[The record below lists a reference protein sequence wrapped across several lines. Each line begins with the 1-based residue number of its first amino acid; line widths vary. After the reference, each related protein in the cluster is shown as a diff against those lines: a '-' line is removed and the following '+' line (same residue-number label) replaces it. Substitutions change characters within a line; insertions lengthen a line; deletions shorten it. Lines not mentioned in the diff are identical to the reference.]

1 MTQVLRKSLWITLN
15 YNRSLLV
22 ESKEKKL
29 RYSEAFYS
37 VQGEGKFVGVPSVFL
52 RTFGCNFRCM
62 NFGLQNEP
70 MRDEK
75 QKAGIIRN
83 QEVQDLLDAGVHETT
98 KEFNDLPIIHTG
110 CDTYASIY
118 PEFKKFNKQATVDEV
133 VEHLLSLTPNGK
145 WVQDNGQD
153 VHLIMTGGEPLL
165 AWQRLYV
172 ELFEHPRMQDLKNV
186 TFETNTTQSL
196 HENLFNYLNDQ
207 DRIQVTWSCSPKL
220 SVSGEPWDTAIKPDV
235 ASEYQLVTD
244 SDMYLKFVVATQ
256 SDFDEVKRAVDAYRG
271 AGVEC
276 PVYLMPLGGRSEEY
290 TLNVKDVAEAC
301 MAEGWRFTP
310 RLHISL
316 FGNAW
321 GT

>member
-1 MTQVLRKSLWITLN
+1 MIESPVFEKGYPSYEAVNRKPAM
-15 YNRSLLV
+15 
-22 ESKEKKL
+22 KL

-62 NFGLQNEP
+62 NFGVDKSVGD
-70 MRDEK
+70 RWK
-75 QKAGIIRN
+75 QHAEGNRYNAEVKA
-83 QEVQDLLDAGVHETT
+83 LLDAGVHETT
-98 KEFNDLPIIHTG
+98 EKFEDLPIVHTG

-118 PEFKKFNKQATVDEV
+118 PEFKDFNKLATIDEV
-133 VEHLLSLTPNGK
+133 VEHLLSLLPEGK
-145 WVQDNGQD
+145 WTMDNGQD
-153 VHLIMTGGEPLL
+153 VHLILTGGEPLL

-172 ELFEHPRMQDLKNV
+172 ELFEHPKMKDLKNV
-186 TFETNTTQSL
+186 TIETNTTQSL
-196 HENLFNYLNDQ
+196 HEDFRQYLATARFN
-207 DRIQVTWSCSPKL
+207 VTFSCSPKL
-220 SVSGEPWDTAIKPDV
+220 SVSGERWEDAIKPEVAREYYDV
-235 ASEYQLVTD
+235 SG
-244 SDMYLKFVVATQ
+244 SDVYFKFVVADQ
-256 SDFDEVKRAVDAYRG
+256 DDVEEVTRAVQLYRD

-290 TLNVKDVAEAC
+290 SLNVQEVANLC
-301 MAEGWRFTP
+301 MERGWRFSP

>member
-1 MTQVLRKSLWITLN
+1 M
-15 YNRSLLV
+15 
-22 ESKEKKL
+22 KL

-62 NFGLQNEP
+62 NFGLDRSEP
-70 MRDEK
+70 MRDVK
-75 QKAGIIRN
+75 QKQGVIHN
-83 QEVQDLLDAGVHETT
+83 QEVQGLLDNEVHKKTNRFE
-98 KEFNDLPIIHTG
+98 DLPIIHTG

-118 PEFKKFNKQATVDEV
+118 PEFKHFNRQATVDEV

-153 VHLIMTGGEPLL
+153 IHLIMTGGEPLL

-172 ELFEHPRMQDLKNV
+172 DLFEHPRMKDLKNV
-186 TFETNTTQSL
+186 TFETNTTQLL
-196 HENLFNYLNDQ
+196 HSNFKDYLKNQ
-207 DRIQVTWSCSPKL
+207 DRFEVTWSCSPKL
-220 SVSGEPWDTAIKPDV
+220 SVSGEPWETAIKPEVAVDYADV
-235 ASEYQLVTD
+235 GGSI
-244 SDMYLKFVVATQ
+244 MYLKFVVADRT
-256 SDFDEVKRAVDAYRG
+256 DVEEAGRAVDEYKA
-271 AGVEC
+271 AGIHC

-290 TLNVKDVAEAC
+290 NLNVQEVANIC
-301 MAEGWRFTP
+301 MEKGWRFTP

>member
-1 MTQVLRKSLWITLN
+1 M
-15 YNRSLLV
+15 
-22 ESKEKKL
+22 KL

-37 VQGEGKFVGVPSVFL
+37 VQGEGRFVGVPSVFL

-62 NFGLQNEP
+62 NFGLPRGEP
-70 MRDEK
+70 MRDVK
-75 QKAGIIRN
+75 QKQGIIHN
-83 QEVQDLLDAGVHETT
+83 QEVQGLIDNNVHKDT

-118 PEFKKFNKQATVDEV
+118 PEFKHYNMLKGVDEV
-133 VEHLLSLTPNGK
+133 VEHLCSLTPNGK

-153 VHLIMTGGEPLL
+153 IHLIMTGGEPLL

-172 ELFEHPRMQDLKNV
+172 ELFEHPRMKDLKNV
-186 TFETNTTQSL
+186 TFETNTTQLL
-196 HENLFNYLNDQ
+196 HADFKNYLQDQ
-207 DRIQVTWSCSPKL
+207 DRFEVTWSCSPKL
-220 SVSGEPWDTAIKPDV
+220 SVSGEPWETAIKPEVARDYADV
-235 ASEYQLVTD
+235 GNSI
-244 SDMYLKFVVATQ
+244 MYLKFVVADRT
-256 SDFDEVKRAVDAYRG
+256 DIEEAGRAVDEYKA
-271 AGVEC
+271 AGIHC

-290 TLNVKDVAEAC
+290 NLNVQEVANIC
-301 MAEGWRFTP
+301 MEKGWRFTP

>member
-1 MTQVLRKSLWITLN
+1 M
-15 YNRSLLV
+15 
-22 ESKEKKL
+22 KL

-37 VQGEGKFVGVPSVFL
+37 VQGEGRFVGVPSVFL

-62 NFGLQNEP
+62 NFGLDRNEP

-75 QKAGIIRN
+75 QKNGVIHN
-83 QEVQDLLDAGVHETT
+83 QEVQKLIDDEVHIHT

-118 PEFKKFNKQATVDEV
+118 PEFKKYNMLRDVDEV
-133 VEHLLSLTPNGK
+133 VEHLMSLTPNGK

-153 VHLIMTGGEPLL
+153 IHLIMPGGEPLL

-172 ELFEHPRMQDLKNV
+172 DLFEHPRMKDLKNV
-186 TFETNTTQSL
+186 TFETNTTQLL
-196 HENLFNYLNDQ
+196 HSNFKDYLKNQ
-207 DRIQVTWSCSPKL
+207 DRFEVTWSCSPKL
-220 SVSGEPWDTAIKPDV
+220 SVSGEPWETAIKPEVAVDYADV
-235 ASEYQLVTD
+235 GGSI
-244 SDMYLKFVVATQ
+244 MYLKFVVADRT
-256 SDFDEVKRAVDAYRG
+256 DIEEAGRAVEEYKA
-271 AGVEC
+271 AGIHC

-290 TLNVKDVAEAC
+290 NLNVQEVANIC
-301 MAEGWRFTP
+301 MEKGWRFTP

>member
-1 MTQVLRKSLWITLN
+1 M
-15 YNRSLLV
+15 
-22 ESKEKKL
+22 KL

-37 VQGEGKFVGVPSVFL
+37 VQGEGRFVGVPSVFL

-62 NFGLQNEP
+62 NFGLDRNEP

-75 QKAGIIRN
+75 QKNGVIHN
-83 QEVQDLLDAGVHETT
+83 QEVQKLIDDGVHIHT

-118 PEFKKFNKQATVDEV
+118 PEFKKYNMLKDVDEV
-133 VEHLLSLTPNGK
+133 VEHLMSLTPNGK

-153 VHLIMTGGEPLL
+153 IHLIMTGGEPLL

-172 ELFEHPRMQDLKNV
+172 DLFEHPRMKDLKNV
-186 TFETNTTQSL
+186 TFETNTTQLL
-196 HENLFNYLNDQ
+196 HGEFKDYLQNQ
-207 DRIQVTWSCSPKL
+207 DRFEVTWSCSPKL
-220 SVSGEPWDTAIKPDV
+220 SVSGEPWDTAIKPEVARDYADV
-235 ASEYQLVTD
+235 DGSN
-244 SDMYLKFVVATQ
+244 MYLKFVVGTRQDIEEAG
-256 SDFDEVKRAVDAYRG
+256 RAVEEYQA
-271 AGVEC
+271 AGIDC
-276 PVYLMPLGGRSEEY
+276 PVYLMPMGGRSEEY
-290 TLNVKDVAEAC
+290 NLNVKEVAEVC
-301 MAEGWRFTP
+301 MEKGWRFTP